1 MTELEQRL
9 LTAFEQLSKQ
19 YAADMNALSQ
29 QVQALSLRLDEQSS
43 ASASRLDAL
52 SSQLERQSS
61 DAVSTDRKLRDDLNR
76 VLGGLSDKLTELAE
90 S

>member
-1 MTELEQRL
+1 
-9 LTAFEQLSKQ
+9 
-19 YAADMNALSQ
+19 MNALSQ